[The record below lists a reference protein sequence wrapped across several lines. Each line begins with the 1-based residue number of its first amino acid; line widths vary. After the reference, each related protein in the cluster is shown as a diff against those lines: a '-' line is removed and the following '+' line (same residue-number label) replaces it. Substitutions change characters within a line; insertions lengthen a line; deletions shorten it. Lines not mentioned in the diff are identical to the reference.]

1 MENEKNQDLPEDL
14 FADLLPS
21 AQAEEEIATDEQAVG
36 SHPMADIS
44 DMEFEKIM
52 QEALSEEWDLE
63 DIAAEEL
70 IPDAQTEDFLDND
83 YADTDED
90 ALEYDQESESAPV
103 QEEEEPDD
111 GSIPRKVRPKRKNGY
126 GLFAIPHLI
135 STGIW
140 AALILLIGISLGR
153 LLWLGAADVL
163 AFGRQDKTVTITITT
178 ADTLDTITNKLHNA
192 GLIKY
197 PNLFKMY
204 AKLAKVEEKGK
215 ISAGTFELNTLYDYH
230 ALVGGMS
237 ATSSYRETV
246 EVMIPE
252 GYTCAQIFAM
262 LEENGVCTVAELEN
276 YAATSEFSS
285 YWFLEGAPRGHK
297 YCLEG
302 FMYPDTY
309 EFYTNDTPQRIFH
322 KFLSR
327 FDDMFSDEMVAQI
340 DELNERLAQMYRSRG
355 LSQTYIDENKLTI
368 YEVVTIASMIEKE
381 TAHTG
386 EIRTISSVIYN
397 RLTNPGNYPYLNID
411 ATLVYAL
418 GGKTDLTAEDK
429 KFDNPYNTYLYK
441 GLPPGP
447 ISNPGMFSLKA
458 ALDPLDTG
466 YYFYALDPSIHEH
479 KFFKTYDE
487 HKNFLASLGD

>member
-1 MENEKNQDLPEDL
+1 MENEKNQGLPEDL

-90 ALEYDQESESAPV
+90 ALEYDQEPESAPV

-178 ADTLDTITNKLHNA
+178 ADIPPT
-192 GLIKY
+192 
-197 PNLFKMY
+197 
-204 AKLAKVEEKGK
+204 
-215 ISAGTFELNTLYDYH
+215 SA
-230 ALVGGMS
+230 
-237 ATSSYRETV
+237 
-246 EVMIPE
+246 
-252 GYTCAQIFAM
+252 
-262 LEENGVCTVAELEN
+262 
-276 YAATSEFSS
+276 
-285 YWFLEGAPRGHK
+285 
-297 YCLEG
+297 
-302 FMYPDTY
+302 
-309 EFYTNDTPQRIFH
+309 
-322 KFLSR
+322 
-327 FDDMFSDEMVAQI
+327 
-340 DELNERLAQMYRSRG
+340 
-355 LSQTYIDENKLTI
+355 
-368 YEVVTIASMIEKE
+368 
-381 TAHTG
+381 
-386 EIRTISSVIYN
+386 
-397 RLTNPGNYPYLNID
+397 
-411 ATLVYAL
+411 
-418 GGKTDLTAEDK
+418 
-429 KFDNPYNTYLYK
+429 
-441 GLPPGP
+441 
-447 ISNPGMFSLKA
+447 
-458 ALDPLDTG
+458 
-466 YYFYALDPSIHEH
+466 
-479 KFFKTYDE
+479 
-487 HKNFLASLGD
+487 